1 MPAEPGTCSQG
12 KKSFRRKKLQ
22 SEIRKRHTCCAISAT
37 TPWPSAAPPL
47 WTVTPTASPSLR
59 SPGSKTTTK
68 YNKSP
73 VSDAV
78 PCSRSRIVPS
88 PHEVP
93 ATSIQHL
100 EHLRVQLRGAGL

>member
-73 VSDAV
+73 KLASELSEFVGRCQRFNKTAQTSSKSKSDKYTFL
-78 PCSRSRIVPS
+78 
-88 PHEVP
+88 P
-93 ATSIQHL
+93 AF
-100 EHLRVQLRGAGL
+100 